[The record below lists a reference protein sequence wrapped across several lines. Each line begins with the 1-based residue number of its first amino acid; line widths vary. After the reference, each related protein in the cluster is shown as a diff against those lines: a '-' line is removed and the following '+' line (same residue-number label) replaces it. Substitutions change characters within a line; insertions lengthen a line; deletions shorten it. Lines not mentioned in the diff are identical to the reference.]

1 MQVTVLKT
9 FVAIGPKGMVV
20 GNAGDVGLEIPDELF
35 AALEADGNVTAE
47 HGGAAPV
54 SPVDGILSHSAKQI
68 AEMLPAMEIADLEAL
83 LAAEQAGKARKGVIA
98 DIESALAA
106 AKADPDAA
114 NEPEPGDDDAAVID
128 EAPVE

>member
-9 FVAIGPKGMVV
+9 FVAIGPNGMIV

-35 AALEADGNVTAE
+35 AALEAEGNVAAE
-47 HGGAAPV
+47 HGWAAPV
-54 SPVDGILSHSAKQI
+54 SPVDGILSNSAKQI
-68 AEMLPAMEIADLEAL
+68 AEMLPAMEITDLEAL
-83 LAAEQAGKARKGVIA
+83 LAAERAGKARKGVIA

-114 NEPEPGDDDAAVID
+114 NEPVPGDDDAAVID
-128 EAPVE
+128 EAPTE